1 MMLSDE
7 EVNEAAGV
15 AVTTWISE
23 MSAAGFKT
31 VTDVNQRED
40 GWALEQSLAIFLD
53 TSATDLYAKQAANLF
68 QAGVR
73 DPELNRVL
81 TESLQRINVQI
92 LRKLLTLGFRV
103 EKLLEL
109 CENGQS
115 LSMYFTHDR
124 SH

>member
-7 EVNEAAGV
+7 EVNEAVGV
-15 AVTTWISE
+15 AVTTWVSE

-31 VTDVNQRED
+31 VTNVNKRED

-53 TSATDLYAKQAANLF
+53 TLATDFYAKQSVNLF
-68 QAGVR
+68 QEGVR

-81 TESLQRINVQI
+81 TEDVQRINVEI
-92 LRKLLTLGFRV
+92 LRKLLSLGFRV
-103 EKLLEL
+103 EKLLDL

-115 LSMYFTHDR
+115 LSR
-124 SH
+124 